1 MSSYSRQGQEELLKL
16 IDLLPSRIGR
26 IMSDIDYERIQEFVL
41 DLGREVEIRYSNR
54 YENIVGSTI
63 SQRDLEEVLV
73 QVGEFGPDD
82 RTGVDGTLHRISRIN
97 NRLGECVGL
106 TFRVGRNHPSNIE
119 LITDLLQQE
128 ESILLLGAPASG
140 KTTFL
145 RSIAHFASTQLDKRV
160 VVIDTSNE
168 IGGEGDIPHPA
179 IGRARRMQVP
189 RGQAQAEIMI
199 RAVENHNPNV
209 LIIDE
214 ISAHEE
220 VEAARTIAQ
229 RGIQLIATAHGKH
242 LEDLILNPPLSF
254 LVGGVDKVTVSD
266 ETMVK
271 SGLKSKTK
279 LEREMEPTFGV
290 VVELVSFDTI
300 AIHPCVK
307 EAVDCLLSEG
317 VSQPEER
324 RILVN
329 PQNRNEQ
336 RVHVVKDFK
345 YTMGHVVTG
354 SALTPR
360 TTVPSQPRAS
370 ARRETHQPEQQET
383 KPPKIRR
390 SSRRR

>member
-1 MSSYSRQGQEELLKL
+1 MSPYSRQGKEELYKL
-16 IDLLPSRIGR
+16 IDVLPSRIAR
-26 IMSDIDYERIQEFVL
+26 IISDIDYEHIQEFVL
-41 DLGREVEIRYSNR
+41 DLGREVEIRYANR
-54 YENIVGSTI
+54 YDTIVGSTI
-63 SQRDLEEVLV
+63 TSRDLEEVLS
-73 QVGEFGPDD
+73 QVGGFGPDD

-145 RSIAHFASTQLDKRV
+145 RSIANFASTQLDKRV

-189 RGQAQAEIMI
+189 RGQLQAEIMI

-214 ISAHEE
+214 ISALEE

-242 LEDLILNPPLSF
+242 LEDLILNPPLSH

-266 ETMVK
+266 ETMVRT
-271 SGLKSKTK
+271 GLKSKTK

-290 VVELVSFDTI
+290 VVELLAFDTI

-317 VSQPEER
+317 QAIPEER

-329 PQNRNEQ
+329 PQNKNEQ
-336 RVHVVKDFK
+336 RVHVVQPFK
-345 YTMGHVVTG
+345 YTQGHTASGVIFG
-354 SALTPR
+354 PSPPKATPR
-360 TTVPSQPRAS
+360 KVVVKA
-370 ARRETHQPEQQET
+370 EEF
-383 KPPKIRR
+383 KPPRTRR
-390 SSRRR
+390 SNRRK